1 MIGELSGLG
10 GAAAWA
16 IISTMMRAVSERVSP
31 VLVNAL
37 RCTFS
42 AFTLV
47 AALLLLG
54 KGQDLVGMPP
64 GNVAGLV
71 VSGILGQA
79 MGDAFFVR
87 SMKVI
92 GTSRALPISSINPL
106 ITLILAVLLL
116 GERITLLS
124 LAGALLVLSGIYL
137 LAFPYGP
144 LGRMRDL
151 LASADRGGITMA
163 LAAALCWSISTIILK
178 QALEGVDLLAAACV
192 RMSTAFLLMLALELF
207 QSGGKMPPGLSRR
220 TMGIMALA
228 GVIGGASTFMYLT
241 AVSLAGAAKASIL
254 VSTSPF
260 FGLPLSLIF
269 LRERINSRVLL
280 GTLITVVG
288 IWMVLGG

>member
-10 GAAAWA
+10 SAAAWA
-16 IISTMMRAVSERVSP
+16 IISTMMRSVSERVSP

-42 AFTLV
+42 ALTLV
-47 AALLLLG
+47 AVLFLLG
-54 KGQDLVGMPP
+54 KGQDLVGMPL
-64 GNVAGLV
+64 GNLAGLV
-71 VSGILGQA
+71 ISGILGQA

-87 SMKVI
+87 SMKMI
-92 GTSRALPISSINPL
+92 GASRALPISSINPL
-106 ITLILAVLLL
+106 LTLVLAILLL
-116 GERITLLS
+116 GERITPLS
-124 LAGALLVLSGIYL
+124 MAGALLVLSGIYL

-151 LASADRGGITMA
+151 LGSADRGGIALA
-163 LAAALCWSISTIILK
+163 LAAALCWSISTIIVK

-192 RMSTAFLLMLALELF
+192 RMGTAFLLLMLLELF
-207 QSGGKMPPGLSRR
+207 QSGGKTPPGLSRR
-220 TMGIMALA
+220 TMGIMVVA
-228 GVIGGASTFMYLT
+228 GVIGSASTFLYLA

-254 VSTSPF
+254 ISTSPF

-269 LRERINSRVLL
+269 LRERINSRILL
-280 GTLITVVG
+280 GTLITVFG